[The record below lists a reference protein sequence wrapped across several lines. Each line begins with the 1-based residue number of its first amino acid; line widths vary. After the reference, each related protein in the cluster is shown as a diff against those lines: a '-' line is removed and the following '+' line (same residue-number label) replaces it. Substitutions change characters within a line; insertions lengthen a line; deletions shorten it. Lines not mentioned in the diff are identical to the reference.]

1 MDCVLGL
8 RAVQSDRVVVVD
20 APLRCSLDIMETAA
34 LTPSSTD
41 FEQMTTLMRGRLRP
55 TPALR
60 LADWLRAYLGLSS
73 ATDELREDFPPHDEI
88 AQLPCLDPSVHKRQL
103 RAVLTALLSKE
114 SPHPTQSTAW
124 IEQRMISEKKTA

>member
-1 MDCVLGL
+1 
-8 RAVQSDRVVVVD
+8 
-20 APLRCSLDIMETAA
+20 METAA

-73 ATDELREDFPPHDEI
+73 AADELRDDFPPHEEI
-88 AQLPCLDPSVHKRQL
+88 AQLVSLGPSDLKRQL
-103 RAVLTALLSKE
+103 SSVLSAILS
-114 SPHPTQSTAW
+114 
-124 IEQRMISEKKTA
+124 